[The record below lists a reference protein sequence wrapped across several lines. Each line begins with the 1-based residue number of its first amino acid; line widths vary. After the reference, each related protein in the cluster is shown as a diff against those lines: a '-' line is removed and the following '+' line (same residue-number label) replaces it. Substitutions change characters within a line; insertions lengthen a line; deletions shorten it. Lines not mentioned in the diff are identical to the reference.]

1 MNVKKVVCKK
11 YLRLDIVP
19 SPVRISLDTFFIFSW
34 IFSGKNFKNLDKILK
49 NNSFLYKTEK
59 IKKPTITN
67 TNDNDVGPSKEIRE
81 SVKIMAIKKRK
92 KIITKSNI
100 LSIIKIPRQEE
111 NEIFDLWDINK
122 GLTSSPI
129 LRGNIALA
137 AKPKQVMG
145 NKVDCF
151 IDLID
156 LIITAD
162 LKDLINK
169 PRITRNRERIIWNGL
184 RLRKFDL
191 SSWRLTSL
199 KDR

>member
-1 MNVKKVVCKK
+1 M
-11 YLRLDIVP
+11 
-19 SPVRISLDTFFIFSW
+19 
-34 IFSGKNFKNLDKILK
+34 LK
-49 NNSFLYKTEK
+49 NNSFLYRTKK
-59 IKKPTITN
+59 IKQPAITN
-67 TNDNDVGPSKEIRE
+67 INDNEVATSKEI
-81 SVKIMAIKKRK
+81 SKSTKNVAIKKRK
-92 KIITKSNI
+92 MIITKSNI
-100 LSIIKIPRQEE
+100 LSIIKIPKQEE
-111 NEIFDLWDINK
+111 NDIFDLWDINK

-156 LIITAD
+156 FIITAD

-169 PRITRNRERIIWNGL
+169 PKITRNREKIIWKGL
-184 RLRKFDL
+184 RLRKFDF

>member
-1 MNVKKVVCKK
+1 M
-11 YLRLDIVP
+11 P